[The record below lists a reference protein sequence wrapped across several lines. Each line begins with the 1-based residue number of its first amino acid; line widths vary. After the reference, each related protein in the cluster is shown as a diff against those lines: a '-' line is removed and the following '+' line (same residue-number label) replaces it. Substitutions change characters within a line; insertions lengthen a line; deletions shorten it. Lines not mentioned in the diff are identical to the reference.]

1 MDYCLSYF
9 SAFNLLMS
17 SSRPFVSLPT
27 LNGMVRA
34 PLVPESSPGAAVER
48 ELVTYYGHL
57 PEIQGLRLQQEPNSK
72 VDLLIR
78 EVNSAFAKEYV
89 SLHICNSKTSLSMLL
104 PIDAGQKGFVTS
116 PEFTYLQIA
125 SKLDFIGV
133 ILAGSALCSDYFL
146 NQNGHGGVSQRPNG
160 PLTNRAAISKF
171 LSTQERKRG
180 IVPAKRALQYIVEK
194 ARSPR
199 EASLALLLGLPY
211 NLGGFNLGTIELN
224 MPIELENRY
233 GEKITRIPDLTIQL
247 KDKRKKRA
255 TVLLDYDPAVTH
267 TGNQKVIRDM
277 DRENEIVAGVQCP
290 HFSVSGE
297 MLKSFESVQGLVR
310 QIRDSVRI
318 TARETTISNLELRQ
332 RMLYERLF
340 KSRQLTRVVK
350 PGS

>member
-17 SSRPFVSLPT
+17 SSRPFVSLST

-34 PLVPESSPGAAVER
+34 PLVPESTPGAAMER
-48 ELVTYYGHL
+48 ELAVYYGHL
-57 PEIQGLRLQQEPNSK
+57 PEIQGVRLHQESNGK

-78 EVNSAFAKEYV
+78 DVNSASTRANV
-89 SLHICNSKTSLSMLL
+89 ALHICNSKTSSSMLL
-104 PIDAGQKGFVTS
+104 PIDAEQKGFVTS

-125 SKLDFIGV
+125 SKLDLIGT

-146 NQNGHGGVSQRPNG
+146 NQNGHGGVSQRQNG
-160 PLTNRAAISKF
+160 SLTNRAAIAKF
-171 LSTQERKRG
+171 LTTQGRKRG
-180 IVPAKRALQYIVEK
+180 IIPAKRALQYIVEK

-247 KDKRKKRA
+247 KDKRKKQA

-267 TGNQKVIRDM
+267 TGNQKVMRDM
-277 DRENEIVAGVQCP
+277 DRENELVAGVQCP

-310 QIRDSVRI
+310 QIRESAGI
-318 TARETTISNLELRQ
+318 TARDTTMSDLEERQ
-332 RMLYERLF
+332 RALWTRLF
-340 KSRQLTRVVK
+340 KVR
-350 PGS
+350 

>member
-17 SSRPFVSLPT
+17 SSRPFVSLST

-34 PLVPESSPGAAVER
+34 PLVPESTPGAAMER
-48 ELVTYYGHL
+48 ELAVYYGHL
-57 PEIQGLRLQQEPNSK
+57 PEIQGVRLHQESNGK

-78 EVNSAFAKEYV
+78 DVNSASTRSNVA
-89 SLHICNSKTSLSMLL
+89 LHICNSKTSSSMLL

-125 SKLDFIGV
+125 SKLDFIGT

-146 NQNGHGGVSQRPNG
+146 NQNGHGGVSQRQNG
-160 PLTNRAAISKF
+160 PLTNRAAITKF
-171 LSTQERKRG
+171 LATQERKRG
-180 IVPAKRALQYIVEK
+180 IIPAKRALQHIVEK

-199 EASLALLLGLPY
+199 EASLALLLCLPY
-211 NLGGFNLGTIELN
+211 NLGGFNLGTVELN
-224 MPIELENRY
+224 KPIELENRY

-247 KDKRKKRA
+247 KDKRQKRA

-267 TGNQKVIRDM
+267 SGNQKILRDL
-277 DRENEIVAGVQCP
+277 DRENELVTGVQCP

-310 QIRDSVRI
+310 QIRESTGI
-318 TARETTISNLELRQ
+318 TARDTTMSDLERRQ
-332 RMLYERLF
+332 RELWTRLF
-340 KSRQLTRVVK
+340 KTR
-350 PGS
+350 

>member
-17 SSRPFVSLPT
+17 SSRPFNSPST
-27 LNGMVRA
+27 LNAMVRA
-34 PLVPESSPGAAVER
+34 PLVPESSPGVATER
-48 ELVTYYGHL
+48 ELAVYYGHL
-57 PEIQGLRLQQEPNSK
+57 PEIQGVRLHQESNGK

-78 EVNSAFAKEYV
+78 DVNSAFAKEHV
-89 SLHICNSKTSLSMLL
+89 TLHVCQLMTPPASLL
-104 PIDAGQKGFVTS
+104 PIDTDLKGFVTS

-125 SKLDFIGV
+125 SKLDFIGT

-146 NQNGHGGVSQRPNG
+146 NQDGHGGVSQRQNG
-160 PLTNRAAISKF
+160 PLTNRAEIAKF

-211 NLGGFNLGTIELN
+211 NLGGFNLGAVELN
-224 MPIELENRY
+224 RPIELENRY
-233 GEKITRIPDLTIQL
+233 GEKITRVPDLTIQL
-247 KDKRKKRA
+247 KDKRQKRA
-255 TVLLDYDPAVTH
+255 MVLLDYDPAVTH
-267 TGNQKVIRDM
+267 SGNQKITRDL
-277 DRENEIVAGVQCP
+277 DRENELVTGVQCP

-310 QIRDSVRI
+310 QIRASTGI
-318 TARETTISNLELRQ
+318 TARDTTMSDLEGRQ
-332 RMLYERLF
+332 RELWTRLF
-340 KSRQLTRVVK
+340 KTR
-350 PGS
+350 

>member
-9 SAFNLLMS
+9 SAFNLMMS
-17 SSRPFVSLPT
+17 SSRPFDSLST
-27 LNGMVRA
+27 SNAMVRV
-34 PLVPESSPGAAVER
+34 PLIPESSPGAAIER
-48 ELVTYYGHL
+48 ELAIYYGHL
-57 PEIQGLRLQQEPNSK
+57 PEIQGVRLHQEPNSR

-78 EVNSAFAKEYV
+78 DVNSAFAKEYV
-89 SLHICNSKTSLSMLL
+89 SLHICNSKTTPSMLV
-104 PIDAGQKGFVTS
+104 PIDADLKGFITS
-116 PEFTYLQIA
+116 PEFTYMQIA

-146 NQNGHGGVSQRPNG
+146 NQDGRGGVSQRPNG
-160 PLTNRAAISKF
+160 PLTNRAAIAKF

-233 GEKITRIPDLTIQL
+233 SEKITRIPDLTIQL
-247 KDKRKKRA
+247 KDKRKKQA
-255 TVLLDYDPAVTH
+255 TVLLDYDPAITH
-267 TGNQKVIRDM
+267 TGNQKVMRDM
-277 DRENEIVAGVQCP
+277 DRENELVAGVQCP
-290 HFSVSGE
+290 HFLVSGE

-310 QIRDSVRI
+310 QIRDSVKI
-318 TARETTISNLELRQ
+318 TARETTIPNLELRQ
-332 RMLYERLF
+332 RMLYERIF
-340 KSRQLTRVVK
+340 KSR
-350 PGS
+350 